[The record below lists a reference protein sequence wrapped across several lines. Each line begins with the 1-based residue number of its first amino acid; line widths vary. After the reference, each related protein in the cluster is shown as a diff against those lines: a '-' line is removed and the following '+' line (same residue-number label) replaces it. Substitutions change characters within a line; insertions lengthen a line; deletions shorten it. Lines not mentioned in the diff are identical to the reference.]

1 METLKDYARHP
12 RQEVLE
18 VGLTGVDLIRHP
30 LLNKGTAFTREERR
44 EFGLEGLLPYQ
55 YNTMEQQ
62 VARAHAAFR
71 TAGSPLDQYINLAT
85 LQERN
90 EHLFYKLLASHLEE
104 LMPVVYTPT
113 VGLATRRFSHY
124 FRRTHGLWIT
134 PDMRGRIRDVLE
146 RIAMDR
152 DVRLLVVTDNESI
165 LGIGDQGCGGFA
177 IAVGK
182 LALYCAGAGIH
193 PALTL
198 PISLDVGTDN
208 GLLLE
213 DELYR
218 GWPHPRL
225 RGDEYYTLVDEF
237 VDAVAEV
244 FPGALVQWED
254 FRKDNALYILDRYRD
269 RVPSFNDDIQ
279 GTGAVAAAGVLSA
292 LRVTGSDPAQT
303 RVVIHGAGAA
313 GLGIARQIRVMLA
326 SLGVPDDL
334 VRTAVAV
341 LDSRG
346 LLTGGKEFREQ
357 YKRELAWPVEAAVA
371 LGLEEPARQDLR
383 GVVAAIKPS
392 VLIGTSGQAGAF
404 TADIVTEMA
413 RHVERPLIM
422 PFSNPTDQAE
432 ATPRKLLEWTQGR
445 ALIAT
450 GSPFADIEHEGR
462 HIRIGQGN
470 NVFVF
475 PGLGLGTLVAGA
487 ARVSDDMLNAAV
499 DALSSA
505 VTDEELSAGLLYP
518 AMNRLREVSLR
529 VAAAVQAR
537 AVDDRQCPFRDARE
551 QAAALAG
558 AVWEPDYR
566 QYRFRASDATP

>member
-1 METLKDYARHP
+1 MQSLKYYAKNPRLTTLAV
-12 RQEVLE
+12 E
-18 VGLTGVDLIRHP
+18 LTGVDLIRHP

-62 VARAHAAFR
+62 VARAYAAFCA
-71 TAGSPLDQYINLAT
+71 AGTPLEQYINLAT

-90 EHLFYKLLASHLEE
+90 EHLFYKLLKEHLEE
-104 LMPVVYTPT
+104 LMPIVYTPT

-134 PDMRGRIRDVLE
+134 PDMRGRIRSVLA
-146 RIAMDR
+146 RIAADR
-152 DVRLLVVTDNESI
+152 DVKLLVVTDNESI

-208 GLLLE
+208 ASLLE
-213 DELYR
+213 DALYR

-237 VDAVAEV
+237 VAAVTDV
-244 FPGALVQWED
+244 FPGALIQWED
-254 FRKDNALYILDRYRD
+254 FRKDNALRILDRYSD

-279 GTGAVAAAGVLSA
+279 GTGAVAAAGVRSA
-292 LRVTGSDPAQT
+292 LRATGATAAGQ

-313 GLGIARQIRVMLA
+313 GLGIARQLRVMFA
-326 SLGVPDDL
+326 ALGMPDHEL
-334 VRTAVAV
+334 RIAVAV

-346 LLTGGKEFREQ
+346 LLVGEKDFHEI
-357 YKRELAWPVEAAVA
+357 YKRELAWPSEEAAR
-371 LGLEEPARQDLR
+371 LGLDDSARHGLAD
-383 GVVAAIKPS
+383 VVAALKPT

-404 TADIVTEMA
+404 TREVVTEMA

-422 PFSNPTDQAE
+422 PFSNPTEQSE
-432 ATPRKLLEWTQGR
+432 ATPRNLLEWTEGR
-445 ALIAT
+445 AMVAT
-450 GSPFADIEHEGR
+450 GSPFADVELDGR
-462 HIRIGQGN
+462 LVRVGQGN

-487 ARVSDDMLNAAV
+487 RRVTDGMLAAAV

-505 VTDEELSAGLLYP
+505 VSDAELKEGLLYP
-518 AMNRLREVSLR
+518 AMSRLREISLR

-537 AVDDRQCPFRDARE
+537 AVDEGLCAPCSPEEQQARLDAS
-551 QAAALAG
+551 
-558 AVWEPDYR
+558 VWDPDYR
-566 QYRFRASDATP
+566 EYRYRSGAG

>member
-1 METLKDYARHP
+1 MDTLKYYAKHP
-12 RQEVLE
+12 QLAALN

-62 VARAHAAFR
+62 VARAYAAFKS
-71 TAGSPLDQYINLAT
+71 AGTPLEQYINLAT

-90 EHLFYKLLASHLEE
+90 EHLFYKLLMENLEE

-134 PDMRGRIRDVLE
+134 PDMRGRIRSVLE
-146 RIAMDR
+146 RIAADR
-152 DVRLLVVTDNESI
+152 DVQLLVVTDNESI

-198 PISLDVGTDN
+198 PVSLDVGTDN

-213 DELYR
+213 DALYR
-218 GWPHPRL
+218 GWPNPRL
-225 RGDEYYTLVDEF
+225 RGEEYDTLVDEF
-237 VDAVAEV
+237 VTAVAQV
-244 FPGALVQWED
+244 FPGALIQWED
-254 FRKDNALYILDRYRD
+254 FRKDNALRILDRYRD

-292 LRVTGSDPAQT
+292 LRATGGDPREQ
-303 RVVIHGAGAA
+303 RIVIHGAGAA
-313 GLGIARQIRVMLA
+313 GLGIARQLRVLLA
-326 SLGVPDDL
+326 ELGVPEPRL
-334 VRTAVAV
+334 RTAVAV

-346 LLTGGKEFREQ
+346 LLIGEKDFRER
-357 YKRELAWPVEAAVA
+357 YKRELAWPTEEAVRF
-371 LGLEEPARQDLR
+371 GLDQPGRQSLA
-383 GVVAAIKPS
+383 GVVAAIKPTI
-392 VLIGTSGQAGAF
+392 LIGTSGQAGAF
-404 TADIVTEMA
+404 TRDIVTDMA

-422 PFSNPTDQAE
+422 PFSNPTDQSE
-432 ATPRKLLEWTQGR
+432 ATPRNLLEWTDGR
-445 ALIAT
+445 AMVAT
-450 GSPFADIEHEGR
+450 GSPFADVDYQGR
-462 HIRIGQGN
+462 LVRIGQGN

-487 ARVSDDMLNAAV
+487 RQVSDGMLTAAV
-499 DALSSA
+499 EALSSA
-505 VTDEELSAGLLYP
+505 VSDEELGAGLLYP
-518 AMNRLREVSLR
+518 AMTRLREISIR

-537 AVDDRQCPFRDARE
+537 AVEEGECEPMSAE
-551 QAAALAG
+551 KQAARLQAST
-558 AVWEPDYR
+558 WDPDYR
-566 QYRFRASDATP
+566 EYRYRA

>member
-1 METLKDYARHP
+1 MKTLKDYARHP
-12 RQEVLE
+12 RQEVLD

-30 LLNKGTAFTREERR
+30 MLNKGTAFSREERR

-62 VARAHAAFR
+62 VARAYAAFR
-71 TAGSPLDQYINLAT
+71 SAGTPLEQYINLAT

-90 EHLFYKLLASHLEE
+90 EHLFYKLLAQHLEE

-113 VGLATRRFSHY
+113 VGLATRGFSHY

-134 PDMRGRIRDVLE
+134 PDMRGRIRTVLE
-146 RIAMDR
+146 RIAADR

-177 IAVGK
+177 ITVGK

-198 PISLDVGTDN
+198 PVSLDVGTDN
-208 GLLLE
+208 SLLLD

-225 RGDEYYTLVDEF
+225 RGEEYHSLVEEF
-237 VDAVAEV
+237 VNAVADV
-244 FPGALVQWED
+244 FPGALIQWED
-254 FRKDNALYILDRYRD
+254 FRKDNALHILDRYRD
-269 RVPSFNDDIQ
+269 TVPSFNDDIQ
-279 GTGAVAAAGVLSA
+279 GTGAVAAAGVRSA
-292 LRVTGSDPAQT
+292 LRVTGEDPREQ

-313 GLGIARQIRVMLA
+313 GLGIARQLREMF
-326 SLGVPDDL
+326 SGLGMTDEQL
-334 VRTAVAV
+334 KTAVAV

-346 LLTGGKEFREQ
+346 LLVGGKDFREE
-357 YKRELAWPVEAAVA
+357 YKRELAWSVEDAERFGFNAPVQP
-371 LGLEEPARQDLR
+371 GLAE
-383 GVVAAIKPS
+383 VVAAYKPT

-404 TADIVTEMA
+404 TAGIVTEMA
-413 RHVERPLIM
+413 RHVQRPLIM
-422 PFSNPTDQAE
+422 PFSNPTDQSE
-432 ATPRKLLEWTQGR
+432 ATPRKVFEWTEGR
-445 ALIAT
+445 ALVAT
-450 GSPFADIEHEGR
+450 GSPFSDVNYEGR
-462 HIRIGQGN
+462 RIRVGQGN

-487 ARVSDDMLNAAV
+487 RRVTDGMLGAAV
-499 DALSSA
+499 DALSA
-505 VTDEELSAGLLYP
+505 CVADAELESGLLYP
-518 AMNRLREVSLR
+518 AMSRLREVSLR

-537 AVDDRQCPFRDARE
+537 AVEEGVCPARDEQA
-551 QAAALAG
+551 QAAALRDSI
-558 AVWEPDYR
+558 WEPDYR
-566 QYRFRASDATP
+566 RYRYRAAEG

>member
-1 METLKDYARHP
+1 MQSLKYYAKHP
-12 RQEVLE
+12 RLTTLDVE
-18 VGLTGVDLIRHP
+18 LTGVDLIRHP

-62 VARAHAAFR
+62 VARAYAAFR
-71 TAGSPLDQYINLAT
+71 SAGTPLEQYINLAT

-90 EHLFYKLLASHLEE
+90 EHLFYELLKEHLEE
-104 LMPVVYTPT
+104 LMPIVYTPT

-134 PDMRGRIRDVLE
+134 PDMRGRIRAVLA
-146 RIAMDR
+146 RIAADR
-152 DVRLLVVTDNESI
+152 DVKLLVVTDNESI

-198 PISLDVGTDN
+198 PVSLDVGTDN

-237 VDAVAEV
+237 VAAVTDV
-244 FPGALVQWED
+244 FPGALIQWED
-254 FRKDNALYILDRYRD
+254 FRKDNALRILDRYSD

-279 GTGAVAAAGVLSA
+279 GTGAVAAAGVRSA
-292 LRVTGSDPAQT
+292 LRATGGRATGQ

-313 GLGIARQIRVMLA
+313 GLGIARQLRVMFA
-326 SLGVPDDL
+326 ALGMPEEQL
-334 VRTAVAV
+334 RTAVAV

-346 LLTGGKEFREQ
+346 LLVGEEDFRES
-357 YKRELAWPVEAAVA
+357 YKRDLAWPREEAAR
-371 LGLEEPARQDLR
+371 LGLEDSAHHGLAD
-383 GVVAAIKPS
+383 VVAALKPT

-404 TADIVTEMA
+404 TREVVTEMA

-422 PFSNPTDQAE
+422 PFSNPTEQSE
-432 ATPRKLLEWTQGR
+432 ATPRKLLEWTEGR
-445 ALIAT
+445 AMVAT
-450 GSPFADIEHEGR
+450 GSPFADVELDGR
-462 HIRIGQGN
+462 RVRVGQGN

-487 ARVSDDMLNAAV
+487 RRVTDGMLAAAV

-505 VTDEELSAGLLYP
+505 VSDAELQAGLLYP
-518 AMNRLREVSLR
+518 AMTRLREISLR

-537 AVDDRQCPFRDARE
+537 AVDEGLCAPCAPAEQQARLDAS
-551 QAAALAG
+551 
-558 AVWEPDYR
+558 VWDPDYR
-566 QYRFRASDATP
+566 EYRYRGGAG